1 MKLRRQIAYL
11 LDEIRPFDESPLFRD
26 KIHATGGL
34 SSEPLYGDGVLT
46 CQGML
51 VGHVEAAGRSILDD
65 GHSQLPEP
73 PNFGRLPNPY
83 GTKKETFRA
92 IYYTFLC
99 IADLSMASYSYNA
112 PWFRKA
118 YLPEVLRIWRSS
130 YRAGFD
136 PKTQGWIDEHRS
148 FIIHGRTIE
157 NWARWMTW
165 TCRAIMIREKAA
177 KERQNSLRRDVK
189 HFILPDLAYMIES
202 GVRLMLT
209 DRGHIGWAHPR
220 WRTGDALYL
229 LKGCSVPVILRPRAE
244 GGFLVVGDAYIQGLM
259 NGEAVK
265 DAVESWVEV
274 YLH

>member
-1 MKLRRQIAYL
+1 MKLRRQITYL
-11 LDEIRPFDESPLFRD
+11 LDEIRPSDESPLFRD

-34 SSEPLYGDGVLT
+34 SSELLYENGVLT

-92 IYYTFLC
+92 IYCTFLC
-99 IADLSMASYSYNA
+99 IADLSMASYSYDA
-112 PWFRKA
+112 HRFHIA

-157 NWARWMTW
+157 SWARLDDMDLQNHHDQ
-165 TCRAIMIREKAA
+165 REGNKGETKLFAMGCEA
-177 KERQNSLRRDVK
+177 LHTAR
-189 HFILPDLAYMIES
+189 P
-202 GVRLMLT
+202 GVY
-209 DRGHIGWAHPR
+209 D
-220 WRTGDALYL
+220 
-229 LKGCSVPVILRPRAE
+229 
-244 GGFLVVGDAYIQGLM
+244 
-259 NGEAVK
+259 
-265 DAVESWVEV
+265 
-274 YLH
+274 